1 MQEYKKYFSKNL
13 ARVLN
18 QNKDF
23 PFLYHGH
30 SLIFHWPKNDS
41 QASHWKWLC
50 MVHISIISPGP
61 LRVLQVVVYFTRFY
75 STSECSGQAISF
87 PNGACNGLF
96 GLLARELRARY
107 FLMFW
112 FHPKEVTLPEHG
124 PPLKV
129 WVPSPWDSCNQINRS
144 RVYFTTRIYAFLPS
158 YSGRELR
165 GQLY

>member
-1 MQEYKKYFSKNL
+1 MYLKS
-13 ARVLN
+13 VLTKELGSRLFLFFYYGHPYISLT
-18 QNKDF
+18 QNCF
-23 PFLYHGH
+23 PGLPLERLG
-30 SLIFHWPKNDS
+30 
-41 QASHWKWLC
+41 
-50 MVHISIISPGP
+50 MVHISIISGIKHFSFPPGP
-61 LRVLQVVVYFTRFY
+61 LIVLQVVVYFTRFY

-96 GLLARELRARY
+96 GRLARELRARY

-144 RVYFTTRIYAFLPS
+144 RVYFTTHMYAFSSHLIQA
-158 YSGRELR
+158 GN
-165 GQLY
+165 